1 MKTKITFLF
10 LVAFLGIKTV
20 FAADVLNQTYFGFES
35 AALGSET
42 AQNGWYIAPALSSV
56 YMLSN
61 EQAATGMYSLK
72 FNVDDVSTITGSYAQ
87 CIGGPSNGPIDA
99 QINMAAGQYVLTFK
113 AYLTDNCPGAVQFW
127 IQPGSATNNV
137 IAFKLGGL
145 GALEKNKWLTLTAV
159 DNGTNTAPTTLATA
173 IAGHKMQIAVPKTQ
187 ILGTP
192 ASSSTLYIDDIQIST
207 YVAPSAVNVVKES
220 FECSAY
226 ANKTNKTL
234 TVNAPS
240 DSKIRLL
247 NTLGAVIS
255 TQQNPTGKLVLS
267 TSSYTSGIYFVEVS
281 SKGDKVVK
289 KISL

>member
-1 MKTKITFLF
+1 M
-10 LVAFLGIKTV
+10 AFLGIKTI

-35 AALGSET
+35 ATLGSET

-61 EQAATGMYSLK
+61 EKAATGMYSLK
-72 FNVDDVSTITGSYAQ
+72 FNVDDVSVVTGSYAQ

-145 GALEKNKWLTLTAV
+145 AALEKNKWLTLTAI
-159 DNGTNTAPTTLATA
+159 DNGTNTTPTTLTTA
-173 IAGHKMQIAVPKTQ
+173 ISGHKMQIAVPKTQ

-192 ASSSTLYIDDIQIST
+192 ASSSSLYIDDIQIST
-207 YVAPSAVNVVKES
+207 YVPSTAVKTVKES
-220 FECSAY
+220 FDAFAY
-226 ANKTNKTL
+226 VNRSNQTL
-234 TVNAPS
+234 TINAPAG
-240 DSKIRLL
+240 SKATII
-247 NTLGAVIS
+247 NTLGAIVNQ
-255 TQQNPTGKLVLS
+255 TENPSGVVEIS
-267 TSSYTSGIYFVEVS
+267 TSSFVKGIYFVNLVS
-281 SKGDKVVK
+281 NGNKVVR